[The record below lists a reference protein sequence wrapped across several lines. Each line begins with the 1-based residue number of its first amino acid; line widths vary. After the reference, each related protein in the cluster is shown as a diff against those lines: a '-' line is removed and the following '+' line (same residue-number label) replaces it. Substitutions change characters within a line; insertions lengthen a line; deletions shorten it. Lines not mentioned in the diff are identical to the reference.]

1 MKNRYKI
8 FALITVLII
17 LIISVLFQTNK
28 ADIYAKIGQ
37 FYAKKTNYSKAQEFY
52 EKSYNLGNKD
62 TDFRVTYVNSLVN
75 SPLTI
80 DAQEKL
86 VKIASD
92 DIKDSAS
99 ESAEYFLRNL
109 KKEIHNKYPNNYVK
123 QASYNQQIIHWGK
136 MPITYTLKNKH
147 NVPETLVNAV
157 DNAFDTWER
166 ASSVRVRFDKVQTD
180 NANIVVNFI
189 INPINKAEYGTKYVV
204 ASTTP
209 IINQKKLEKME
220 VNFGIYDVDGKMFT
234 PNRMYNIALHEIFHA
249 LGFMGHSLESDNIM
263 YMAYNKELSSNDE
276 RITLSDADKITIEL
290 FYKIKPDITNA
301 DELKYEYIPFLVFG
315 DNQEVNSAKMDE
327 AKKYIKNAPTIPAGY
342 IDIAQTLLN
351 QKKYRLANNYLEKA
365 LALANNDETYY
376 MVYYNLAVTN
386 YYDGN
391 YELALVYI
399 KKAKEIKDENELH
412 VLKAE
417 IFLKKGDTANG
428 IKEYKNLIA
437 KNPNNLD
444 YTISLANIYINNKNY
459 LKARKLLKKYLRN
472 NPADKNNPKIKQYKI
487 LLFW

>member
-1 MKNRYKI
+1 
-8 FALITVLII
+8 
-17 LIISVLFQTNK
+17 
-28 ADIYAKIGQ
+28 
-37 FYAKKTNYSKAQEFY
+37 
-52 EKSYNLGNKD
+52 
-62 TDFRVTYVNSLVN
+62 
-75 SPLTI
+75 
-80 DAQEKL
+80 
-86 VKIASD
+86 
-92 DIKDSAS
+92 
-99 ESAEYFLRNL
+99 
-109 KKEIHNKYPNNYVK
+109 
-123 QASYNQQIIHWGK
+123 
-136 MPITYTLKNKH
+136 
-147 NVPETLVNAV
+147 
-157 DNAFDTWER
+157 
-166 ASSVRVRFDKVQTD
+166 
-180 NANIVVNFI
+180 
-189 INPINKAEYGTKYVV
+189 
-204 ASTTP
+204 
-209 IINQKKLEKME
+209 ME

-234 PNRMYNIALHEIFHA
+234 PNRMYNVALHEIFHA

-263 YMAYNKELSSNDE
+263 YMAYNKELTSNDE
-276 RITLSDADKITIEL
+276 RITLSDTDKITLEL

-301 DELKYEYIPFLVFG
+301 DELRYEYIPFLVFG
-315 DNQEVNSAKMDE
+315 DNKEVNSAKMNE

-342 IDIAQTLLN
+342 IDIAQTFLN
-351 QKKYRLANNYLEKA
+351 QKKYRLANSYLEKA

-417 IFLKKGDTANG
+417 VYLKKGDTANG

-437 KNPNNLD
+437 KNPDNLD